1 MGVVQ
6 LDLCAFLQGKNIFSA
21 SLCQLHA
28 IWGGC
33 SAEAC
38 VLCLLALLSLLLLC
52 DVGFCLSGHY
62 VLLLTGVSLVVCSKV
77 KVESLI

>member
-1 MGVVQ
+1 M
-6 LDLCAFLQGKNIFSA
+6 LFCRAKNIFSA

-38 VLCLLALLSLLLLC
+38 VLSFGIAFPLLLLC